1 MYNLSCSARREI
13 VVYVLI
19 VGGGTILS
27 SALVMAE
34 VGCWYHQLPRDI
46 VRRLSSILEEQGF
59 NLRSS
64 TCEITSVSASL
75 WVSSLYR
82 LKVTDNT
89 KTMSLYIK
97 CLPSNLQRR
106 YIFDSHLQFRNE
118 TIFYNKVFTEFVQFG
133 KEKLSQD
140 SYDPIGI
147 PKCYAAESDEE
158 NAVLVMED
166 LSSAGFV
173 VLSRLKVMGL
183 HELLLVMREL
193 GRFHAFS
200 LAMKNQDP
208 DRFSKLKGSVSE
220 TAFSNSLYNKLTRD
234 LVTFIL
240 IDVLEMLKAHYP
252 QSNSYLNKY
261 ERFVGDAEDR
271 IMKLLY
277 EDSTNGAYNVI
288 NHGDL
293 WVNNLMFHYPPGPS
307 SKEPDGMRF
316 LDFQQTR
323 YTSPAM
329 DIGRLLFV
337 GTDRTT
343 REVHRQELLRC
354 YHDSLGETVR
364 HLGSDVEQLLPFSA
378 LEPQLKHCAPLIIAN
393 ALLNLPHALDE
404 WEGSDDEVAGDD
416 SEAIKSAIRAAHW
429 RMTPSCK
436 RRIIEIIEESVDRGY
451 IN

>member
-1 MYNLSCSARREI
+1 
-13 VVYVLI
+13 
-19 VGGGTILS
+19 
-27 SALVMAE
+27 MAE
-34 VGCWYHQLPRDI
+34 EVSCYHQLPRD
-46 VRRLSSILEEQGF
+46 VLRRLSSILEEQGF
-59 NLRSS
+59 DLRSS
-64 TCEITSVSASL
+64 NCEITSVSAGL

-82 LKVTDNT
+82 LKVTDET
-89 KTMSLYIK
+89 RTMSLCIK

-106 YIFDSHLQFRNE
+106 NIFDSHLQFRNE
-118 TIFYNKVFTEFVQFG
+118 TVFYNKVFAEFAQFG

-140 SYDPIGI
+140 AYAPIRI
-147 PKCYAAESDEE
+147 PKCYTAESDGE

-208 DRFSKLKGSVSE
+208 ERFSKLKGSVFE
-220 TAFSNSLYNKLTRD
+220 VTFSTSAYNKLTRD
-234 LVTFIL
+234 LVIFIL
-240 IDVLEMLKAHYP
+240 NDVLEMLKAHYP
-252 QSNSYLNKY
+252 QSSLYLNKY
-261 ERFVGDAEDR
+261 EHFVGDAEDR
-271 IMKLLY
+271 IMKLFY
-277 EDSTNGAYNVI
+277 DDSKNEAYNVI
-288 NHGDL
+288 THGDL

-307 SKEPDGMRF
+307 GKEPDEMSF

-323 YTSPAM
+323 YSSPAM

-337 GTDRTT
+337 GTDRMM
-343 REVHRQELLRC
+343 RDAHRHDLLRC
-354 YHDSLGETVR
+354 YHDSLSETVR
-364 HLGSDVEQLLPFSA
+364 QLGSDVEQLLPFSS
-378 LEPQLKHCAPLIIAN
+378 LEHQLTHCAPVVIAT

-404 WEGSDDEVAGDD
+404 WEGSDNDVTGDD
-416 SEAIKSAIRAAHW
+416 SDAIKSAIRSAHW

-436 RRIIEIIEESVDRGY
+436 RRIIEVIEESVDRAY